1 MPAFNYKVKTPRGG
15 VVVGTLDAPELRT
28 AAEMLR
34 RQRYV
39 VLDLKVGR
47 GAGEAGTAG
56 ALGGGGISLFKPKV
70 KPKDVVL
77 FSRQLATMVGAG
89 LPIMRGLGTMID
101 QVENPAMKEV
111 VTKIRDDIEHGVSIS
126 QAMAKF
132 PKIFNTLYVSMV
144 AAGETA
150 GNLDQI
156 LDRLAG
162 YLEAAEELQ
171 RKVKGAMSYPAVIVS
186 AVIVVVIFLMVFVIP
201 TFVNVFQ
208 EAGAELPMMTQITIG
223 MSNWMKGNIGVIIAI
238 IAGMFFFLRW
248 YRSTPN
254 GSLAIDR
261 LLLRMPVFGQ
271 LIRKQAVARFTRT
284 LSTMIHG
291 GVPILQAMEVVA
303 KTSGNRV
310 VEEAVIKSMES
321 IKEGEKISEPLKQS
335 GVFPPMVIQMISV
348 GEETG
353 KLSEM
358 LVRVADFYDSEVDT
372 AVASLSSMIEPLV
385 IIFMGVIVGFLVVS
399 MFMPM
404 FELGQVATGM

>member
-1 MPAFNYKVKTPRGG
+1 
-15 VVVGTLDAPELRT
+15 VVGTLDAPELHT
-28 AAEMLR
+28 AVEMLR
-34 RQRYV
+34 RQRYI
-39 VLDLKVGR
+39 VLDLKQGR
-47 GAGEAGTAG
+47 GAGEAGTANAKG
-56 ALGGGGISLFKPKV
+56 KGGISLFKPKV

-77 FSRQLATMVGAG
+77 FSRQLATMVSAG

-111 VTKIRDDIEHGVSIS
+111 VTKIREDIEHGVSIS

-223 MSNWMKGNIGVIIAI
+223 MSNWMKSNIGVLIAI
-238 IAGMFFFLRW
+238 IVCMFFFLRW
-248 YRSTPN
+248 YRGTPN
-254 GSLAIDR
+254 GSLVIDR
-261 LLLRMPVFGQ
+261 LLLRTPVFGQ

-353 KLSEM
+353 KLPEM

-385 IIFMGVIVGFLVVS
+385 IIFMGVIVGFLVIS

>member
-1 MPAFNYKVKTPRGG
+1 MPAFSYKVKTPRGG

-39 VLDLKVGR
+39 VLDLKPGR
-47 GAGEAGTAG
+47 GIGEAGTTSAKGG
-56 ALGGGGISLFKPKV
+56 AGISLFKPKV
-70 KPKDVVL
+70 KAKDVVL

-111 VTKIRDDIEHGVSIS
+111 VTKIRDDIEHGISIS

-208 EAGAELPMMTQITIG
+208 EAGAKLPMMTQITIG
-223 MSNWMKGNIGVIIAI
+223 MSNWMKNNIGVLVAI
-238 IAGMFFFLRW
+238 IAGIFFFLRW
-248 YRSTPN
+248 YRSTPA

-261 LLLRMPVFGQ
+261 ILLRAPVFGQ

-310 VEEAVIKSMES
+310 VEEVVIKSMES

-353 KLSEM
+353 KLPEM

-385 IIFMGVIVGFLVVS
+385 IIFMGVIVGFLVIS

-404 FELGQVATGM
+404 FELGQVASGM

>member
-1 MPAFNYKVKTPRGG
+1 MPAFNYKVKTPRGS
-15 VVVGTLDAPELRT
+15 VVVGTLDAPEMRT

-39 VLDLKVGR
+39 VLDLKVRR
-47 GAGEAGTAG
+47 GAGEAGAAS
-56 ALGGGGISLFKPKV
+56 ALGGGISLFKPKV
-70 KPKDVVL
+70 KAKDVVL

-89 LPIMRGLGTMID
+89 LPLMRGLGTMID
-101 QVENPAMKEV
+101 QVENPAMKDV
-111 VTKIRDDIEHGVSIS
+111 VTKISDDIEHGISIS

-171 RKVKGAMSYPAVIVS
+171 RKVKGAMAYPSVIVS
-186 AVIVVVIFLMVFVIP
+186 AVIVVVIFLMLFVIP

-223 MSNWMKGNIGVIIAI
+223 MSNWMKDNIGVLIAI

-248 YRSTPN
+248 YRGTPN

-261 LLLRMPVFGQ
+261 ILLRMPVFGQ

-353 KLSEM
+353 KLPEM

-385 IIFMGVIVGFLVVS
+385 IIFMGVVVGFLVIS

>member
-1 MPAFNYKVKTPRGG
+1 MPAFSYKVKTPRGG

-39 VLDLKVGR
+39 VLDLKPGR
-47 GAGEAGTAG
+47 GAGTTG
-56 ALGGGGISLFKPKV
+56 ATTTGGAGISLFKPKV
-70 KPKDVVL
+70 KAKDVVL

-101 QVENPAMKEV
+101 QVENPAMKDV
-111 VTKIRDDIEHGVSIS
+111 VTKIRDDIEHGISIS

-156 LDRLAG
+156 LDRLTG

-201 TFVNVFQ
+201 TFVDVFQ
-208 EAGAELPMMTQITIG
+208 EAGAKLPMMTQITIG
-223 MSNWMKGNIGVIIAI
+223 MSNWMKNNIGVLVAI
-238 IAGMFFFLRW
+238 IAGIFFFLRW
-248 YRSTPN
+248 YRSTPA

-261 LLLRMPVFGQ
+261 ILLRAPVFGQ

-310 VEEAVIKSMES
+310 VEEVVIKSMES

-353 KLSEM
+353 KLPEM

-385 IIFMGVIVGFLVVS
+385 IIFMGVIVGFLVIS

-404 FELGQVATGM
+404 FELGQVASGM